1 MGDLV
6 QQAVLNA
13 EEEIEIAA
21 QRHRPP
27 RFHTRDD
34 PFQLLSDAAFLKMYR
49 MTKELAQ
56 NIIDL
61 VDPYIVPQTRCSALD
76 TSVKVLTALR
86 FFASGSY
93 QLDIGKNVNS
103 AVSQAST
110 SQCINE
116 VVEALN
122 QPQIFDE
129 WVKFPQNF
137 RELNNIRN
145 EFYQRYQ
152 FPGVIGCVDCTH
164 VAIVPPKSNDAV
176 YPEHIYVNR
185 KNYHSINVQLVC
197 DANLR
202 ILNVNARYPGS
213 THDSFIWNNSN
224 VLDFLQNLHTRGH
237 STYYVLGDSG
247 YALRP
252 WLMTP
257 IQNVVPNTPE
267 GRYNES
273 QKRTRSIIERCN
285 GVLKM
290 RFRCLLK
297 HRVLHYH
304 PEKAGKIIKV
314 CVVLHN
320 MCIANNVEEQ
330 EDNDEVEVDFGMNI
344 NDEQIAHNERVNPQ
358 LAAGRTMQARII
370 RNYF

>member
-1 MGDLV
+1 MLCEQKMGDLV

-185 KNYHSINVQLVC
+185 KNYHSINVQLVSMIK
-197 DANLR
+197 NKVTLT
-202 ILNVNARYPGS
+202 ISLIYRYVTLTCG
-213 THDSFIWNNSN
+213 F
-224 VLDFLQNLHTRGH
+224 
-237 STYYVLGDSG
+237 
-247 YALRP
+247 
-252 WLMTP
+252 
-257 IQNVVPNTPE
+257 
-267 GRYNES
+267 
-273 QKRTRSIIERCN
+273 
-285 GVLKM
+285 
-290 RFRCLLK
+290 
-297 HRVLHYH
+297 
-304 PEKAGKIIKV
+304 
-314 CVVLHN
+314 
-320 MCIANNVEEQ
+320 
-330 EDNDEVEVDFGMNI
+330 
-344 NDEQIAHNERVNPQ
+344 
-358 LAAGRTMQARII
+358 
-370 RNYF
+370 